1 MMGSVEGGRSHGA
14 RFLRLPRC
22 KSWRMISS
30 LCTSR
35 SFAFMGLVSS
45 LILQAIS
52 SGALEV
58 PQRTLTF
65 SAFFH
70 TVRLFGGEIGVAVM
84 GRFIAEREKL
94 HSNLLGLQVQRGEWI
109 SEGTVRDLTAG
120 LAAKSNGLAGA
131 AGRALGIVDGKV
143 RLQAYALT
151 FIDAFHLVVWTC
163 VGVLFVIAM
172 LHRSP
177 MNFRDLGSL
186 QGSTSTGE
194 AKP

>member
-1 MMGSVEGGRSHGA
+1 MGDFHLRRLGMVMEPEAVAAAIA
-14 RFLRLPRC
+14 RGIPH
-22 KSWRMISS
+22 
-30 LCTSR
+30 
-35 SFAFMGLVSS
+35 
-45 LILQAIS
+45 
-52 SGALEV
+52 
-58 PQRTLTF
+58 LTRA
-65 SAFFH
+65 SKIAREK
-70 TVRLFGGEIGVAVM
+70 VLGIGVALSGHVNHAKGM
-84 GRFIAEREKL
+84 CL
-94 HSNLLGLQVQRGEWI
+94 HSNLLGLQVQRGDWI
-109 SEGTVRDLTAG
+109 SVGTVRDLTAG

-186 QGSTSTGE
+186 QGSAPTGE